1 MFYLGYFYMIWW
13 SVAVVLIVGALCER
27 ADWVQQVWMPY
38 SYLYMM
44 FSGFY
49 LADWLPP
56 SLRNVALYQ
65 PYTQAYEMI
74 HGGVFGTTITT
85 YGDPAYTTFALAT

>member
-1 MFYLGYFYMIWW
+1 MK
-13 SVAVVLIVGALCER
+13 
-27 ADWVQQVWMPY
+27 
-38 SYLYMM
+38 

>member
-1 MFYLGYFYMIWW
+1 MIWW
-13 SVAVVLIVGALCER
+13 SVAVALIVGAVCER
-27 ADWVQQVWMPY
+27 TDWVQQVWMPY

-44 FSGFY
+44 FSGFLSRG
-49 LADWLPP
+49 LATTIP
-56 SLRNVALYQ
+56 RKVALYQ